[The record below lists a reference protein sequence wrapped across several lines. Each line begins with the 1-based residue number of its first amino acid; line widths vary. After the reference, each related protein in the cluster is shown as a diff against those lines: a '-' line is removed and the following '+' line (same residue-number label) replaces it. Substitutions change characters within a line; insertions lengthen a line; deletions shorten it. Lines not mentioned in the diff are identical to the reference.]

1 MSRGIPRHEAE
12 RLIVFGFF
20 NEVLER
26 IPVAE
31 VRESVSHAIEQ
42 ELARD

>member
-1 MSRGIPRHEAE
+1 
-12 RLIVFGFF
+12 
-20 NEVLER
+20 VLER

-31 VRESVSHAIEQ
+31 VRDSVSHAIEQ